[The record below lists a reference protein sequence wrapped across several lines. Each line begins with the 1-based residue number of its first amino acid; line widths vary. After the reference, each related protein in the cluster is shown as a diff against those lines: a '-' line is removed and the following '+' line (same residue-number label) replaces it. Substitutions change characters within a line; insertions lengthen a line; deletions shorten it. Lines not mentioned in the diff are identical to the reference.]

1 MAGGVSRLLVVVWV
15 FVVGFRFELDFG
27 LVLGCWF
34 SELCGLVVWVI
45 MYRGCSDFRVLVVG
59 WYLLL

>member
-34 SELCGLVVWVI
+34 SELWGLVVSFCWLFGDYVSWV
-45 MYRGCSDFRVLVVG
+45 
-59 WYLLL
+59 

>member
-15 FVVGFRFELDFG
+15 FVVGFRFGLDFG

-34 SELCGLVVWVI
+34 SELW
-45 MYRGCSDFRVLVVG
+45 VLVVSFC
-59 WYLLL
+59 